1 MNWRGVKMSP
11 HHLAHL
17 SESKK
22 QHYWLSL
29 NSTQKDKTGPSQSLH
44 EAFNEHLV
52 GTRHCDR
59 YWRH

>member
-1 MNWRGVKMSP
+1 MNWRGAKMSP

-29 NSTQKDKTGPSQSLH
+29 NSTQKDKTGPSHSH
-44 EAFNEHLV
+44 SMRHLMS
-52 GTRHCDR
+52 T
-59 YWRH
+59 